1 MIERD
6 PRLAAAFPKPPQACY
21 RRGPNLTS
29 LLIKARL
36 PQQHM
41 VATRANTGT
50 GEVGMRGCGR
60 NGRRQMCRLCPH
72 LGPAADQSVV
82 ISEAVI
88 SNNNEVIKIKDNINC
103 TTSSVLYLITCKKRG
118 CAMQYIGET
127 GRMLYECYVEHEDS
141 ARDPDTNK
149 TVGRHFQLHGHTTDQ
164 IEMIG
169 IEHVRGGIAVRKARQ
184 KALIR

>member
-1 MIERD
+1 MRDKCEDRVRFITTFDPRLPPIPAILAKNWRTMIERD

-103 TTSSVLYLITCKKRG
+103 TTSSVLYLITCKKRC
-118 CAMQYIGET
+118 CAMQ
-127 GRMLYECYVEHEDS
+127 
-141 ARDPDTNK
+141 
-149 TVGRHFQLHGHTTDQ
+149 
-164 IEMIG
+164 
-169 IEHVRGGIAVRKARQ
+169 
-184 KALIR
+184 